1 MLTTFSAVPVLP
13 EIEIGKVPKTPEE
26 VPFVE
31 CVAAQRPSRT
41 ACSAAGS
48 TPASRGG
55 EGGNCFRVTGC
66 WRLVPG
72 CSTPETTYGVT
83 SLPPF
88 AIIAQNRAICSGVTV

>member
-1 MLTTFSAVPVLP
+1 M
-13 EIEIGKVPKTPEE
+13 PKTPDE

-31 CVAAQRPSRT
+31 WVPAQRPSRT

-55 EGGNCFRVTGC
+55 SAGNCFSVTGC
-66 WRLVPG
+66 CRFVPG

-88 AIIAQNRAICSGVTV
+88 AIIA